1 MAELV
6 EVRRLKAVLR
16 SAERSFYSLPYA
28 LYLVDEAL
36 RKIKRRD

>member
-1 MAELV
+1 MPESD

-16 SAERSFYSLPYA
+16 PGERSFYSFPYA

-36 RKIKRRD
+36 RQIKQRG